1 MRQITLPGSLSLML
15 RAGAAL
21 SISTSAGKDSQAM
34 TVLLAS
40 LARQNPEW
48 GGQVFNIH
56 AHLGRAEW
64 AESLPHAEQVAKRC
78 EIPLVVVRNEKG
90 DLVDRVEGRLASLA
104 GTGINPFMSARQRFC
119 TSEYKSGPINKYL
132 RRFGLVVSAIGIRRE
147 ESKRRREKPVFQIN
161 QQLTSRKLR
170 GLTVEEA
177 LRVRK
182 PEQRL
187 ALIWHPII
195 DFSLDDVW
203 EACGT
208 SKTEIAIRRALYR
221 EGKHAEALAGA
232 TVHPA
237 YIRGAKR
244 VSCALCILADKQ
256 TLIVGARHNSELL
269 RRYQEVERRSGK
281 TFQPG
286 RALTTLDL
294 SEPKA
299 QPTLY

>member
-1 MRQITLPGSLSLML
+1 MKHMTVPETISLML

-34 TVLLAS
+34 TGLLAT
-40 LARQNPEW
+40 LARQRHEW
-48 GGQVFNIH
+48 SGPIFNIH

-64 AESLPHAEQVAKRC
+64 AESLPHAERVTKQC
-78 EIPLVVVRNEKG
+78 DIPLVIVQNEKG
-90 DLVDRVEGRLASLA
+90 DLVDRVEGRLISLA
-104 GTGINPFMSARQRFC
+104 GTGINPFMSAKQRFC

-132 RRFGLVVSAIGIRRE
+132 RKFGLVVSAIGIRHE

-161 QQLTSRKLR
+161 QQLTSRRLK

-195 DFSLDDVW
+195 EFSLDDVW

-208 SKTEIAIRRALYR
+208 SRREIAIRRALYR

-232 TVHPA
+232 TVHLA

-244 VSCALCILADKQ
+244 VSCAICILADKQ
-256 TLIVGARHNSELL
+256 TLIVGARHNPELL
-269 RRYQEVERRSGK
+269 RRYREVERWSGK

-286 RALTTLDL
+286 RALTTLEL
-294 SEPKA
+294 CEPKT
-299 QPTLY
+299 QPMLY